1 MCASFVTSQN
11 AQEPNAASLLTY
23 HNICYQMRLCEQMH
37 QAIITNEFEQF
48 VGRFIRR
55 RFPVG
60 HIPQWVRDA
69 LLMAG
74 ISL

>member
-1 MCASFVTSQN
+1 M
-11 AQEPNAASLLTY
+11 
-23 HNICYQMRLCEQMH
+23 M
-37 QAIITNEFEQF
+37 AIITNEFEQF

-55 RFPVG
+55 HFPVG

>member
-1 MCASFVTSQN
+1 M
-11 AQEPNAASLLTY
+11 
-23 HNICYQMRLCEQMH
+23 M
-37 QAIITNEFEQF
+37 AIITNEFEQF

-69 LLMAG
+69 LFNG
-74 ISL
+74 RHQSLNNHFELQMS

>member
-1 MCASFVTSQN
+1 M
-11 AQEPNAASLLTY
+11 
-23 HNICYQMRLCEQMH
+23 M
-37 QAIITNEFEQF
+37 AIITNEFEQF

-74 ISL
+74 ISLSIIILSSK